1 MLKQQPLMGG
11 GVWDDLKYHPWYQN
25 RIMSLTAGRSTSQSL
40 APVSVTVQGKGD
52 FKDVIKNLEMGDYP
66 IISE

>member
-1 MLKQQPLMGG
+1 MGG
-11 GVWDDLKYHPWYQN
+11 GVWDDLKCHPWYKN
-25 RIMSLTAGRSTSQSL
+25 RITSLATGRSTSQSL
-40 APVSVTVQGKGD
+40 TPVSVTVQDKGD